1 MMAWFIIIYLFQNYD
16 VDMTIDYT
24 SDGKFQ
30 HFSIFFKQHNPFQA
44 TRTQKKKTN
53 LSVLFDFQKHTG
65 QVTAYAVIVS

>member
-1 MMAWFIIIYLFQNYD
+1 
-16 VDMTIDYT
+16 MTIDYT